1 MATAKTG
8 GCFKVV
14 WLRKHWL
21 FRSERL
27 SLAKRKNLNPA
38 DAFLIQAKL
47 FRSSRRQWL
56 LVNKLKDPQTTEID
70 VEATRCLANLDDKL
84 NQDNVQAIKH
94 LTAVSVAMK
103 RWGGSG
109 KIYTKEEW
117 EAENRTTLD
126 LATFLR
132 ACRARH
138 TQLDKQRSRSIYFH
152 NMNRTNNSALSLRNQ
167 ASMSLEDFRQDVT
180 DRINRQRGMPT
191 EPESQM
197 KTTHISAK
205 EKEFTFEE
213 FKMQVASKNQ
223 GIANMLKE
231 GVLPVAKE
239 FFDLHDAPGRSTP
252 PVTKS
257 VTGNLSHGRPEVD
270 VKKEPVAAGVN
281 PRNKKGSPVHS
292 LDEENGSYAGSSEA
306 DESPTTSLPAVCYT
320 ELRCRSQAE
329 LVDIWSKRGVFDI
342 GNNQRKASR
351 THITVVGIWEDP

>member
-1 MATAKTG
+1 MTDPLVAQAE
-8 GCFKVV
+8 FDQVDV
-14 WLRKHWL
+14 D
-21 FRSERL
+21 SE
-27 SLAKRKNLNPA
+27 
-38 DAFLIQAKL
+38 
-47 FRSSRRQWL
+47 WL

-70 VEATRCLANLDDKL
+70 VEATRCMANLDDKL

-138 TQLDKQRSRSIYFH
+138 TQLDKQRSKRSIYFH

-180 DRINRQRGMPT
+180 DRINRQRGMPPT

-205 EKEFTFEE
+205 DKEFTLRE
-213 FKMQVASKNQ
+213 FKMEVASKNP

-231 GVLPVAKE
+231 GVPPVAKE

-252 PVTKS
+252 PVKKS

-270 VKKEPVAAGVN
+270 VKKEPVAAGAN
-281 PRNKKGSPVHS
+281 PRNQRGFPDHGLV
-292 LDEENGSYAGSSEA
+292 EENGSHTGSSEA
-306 DESPTTSLPAVCYT
+306 DESPTTSPPAVY
-320 ELRCRSQAE
+320 AP
-329 LVDIWSKRGVFDI
+329 I
-342 GNNQRKASR
+342 GYKYNE
-351 THITVVGIWEDP
+351 G